1 MDQLPAT
8 WTALCVLGFV
18 LGARHGFDA
27 DHLATIDV
35 LTRYNARTNPALARF
50 CGALFSLAHGLERVR
65 RRCCTAIS
73 GSRRKSR

>member
-8 WTALCVLGFV
+8 WTALCALAFV

-27 DHLATIDV
+27 DHLATIDG

-50 CGALFSLAHGLERVR
+50 CGALFSLD
-65 RRCCTAIS
+65 TAWS
-73 GSRRKSR
+73 CAASPVPPHR